1 MAAGQTRERKLHD
14 VGMAGPGR
22 VELGPKGDQHQHGQT
37 LHPLDQLIER
47 LEGRGIDPVHVL
59 VDRKHRL
66 LGRQA
71 LDLVDQCLEGALLLV
86 LRGQRQC
93 RVALPGLDPEQGSHE
108 RHGLAERRSGLRKQC
123 FELVQSGL
131 SPIVS
136 REASG
141 AFEEPD
147 DGIERAVGVVRR
159 AIMTERRV
167 GLVRQPRTQCAHDP

>member
-1 MAAGQTRERKLHD
+1 MTWAWPVQGGLNSGRKVISTSD
-14 VGMAGPGR
+14 
-22 VELGPKGDQHQHGQT
+22 GQT

-47 LEGRGIDPVHVL
+47 LKGRGIDPVHVL
-59 VDRKHRL
+59 VDREHRL

-108 RHGLAERRSGLRKQC
+108 RHGLAERLGGLRKQR
-123 FELVQSGL
+123 FELVEPGL
-131 SPIVS
+131 GPIVS
-136 REASG
+136 REARG

-147 DGIERAVGVVRR
+147 DGIERAVGMVRR
-159 AIMTERRV
+159 AVVPERRV
-167 GLVRQPRTQCAHDP
+167 GLVREPRAQCAHDP